1 MVRYPELLD
10 EKPLPPKARGWRRFL
25 RRHLPGLSLALMAI
39 LLIIIV
45 LWPYV
50 VITVPSGRVG
60 VLWKRFNGF
69 DVYCWC
75 FVGRGT
81 LLDPRELRE
90 EGLHII
96 APWDRLF
103 LYDLRLQSNT
113 ETINAI
119 SKDGVSVTAQINVRY
134 QLQHHSVGVLH
145 KFIGPGY
152 LETVVGPEIGA
163 QAREV
168 ISLYTAQQ
176 VYTSRDAIQ
185 EEIRENAQKSLGAN
199 LNKLVQPEAMEQPDP
214 RHYNDFLQGSIQIL
228 DTLVLSIE
236 LPPAIVAAINRQT
249 EQFYLI
255 QEYKFRVEREA
266 QESNR
271 KQIEANGIAAFQRTV
286 SQGISDSYL
295 RWRGIEAT
303 VALAQSPNA
312 KIVVIGTGKD
322 GLPIILGNVDTP
334 AAPAATPSPGT
345 NGTTAPPEAP
355 PGATKKPPGTS
366 STAPDESLD
375 NEEPTEPEPR
385 PGPSGS
391 IPPPPTDKSAANAA
405 APPTNPD
412 KPHSAIPHDLSDI
425 EAILSRISSALRSAA
440 SAPASSTGAQSK
452 Q

>member
-1 MVRYPELLD
+1 MVRYRDYLD
-10 EKPLPPKARGWRRFL
+10 EKPPPQRRGWWRFL
-25 RRHLPGLSLALMAI
+25 RRHLPGLSVAMMAAL
-39 LLIIIV
+39 LVIIV

-50 VITVPSGRVG
+50 VVTVPSGRVG

-152 LETVVGPEIGA
+152 LDSVVNPEIGS

-185 EEIRENAQKSLGAN
+185 EEIRDNAQKSLGAN
-199 LNKLVQPEAMEQPDP
+199 LNRLVQPEAMEQPDP
-214 RHYNDFLQGSIQIL
+214 KHYNDFLQGSIQIL

-303 VALAQSPNA
+303 VALAQSPNS

-322 GLPIILGNVDTP
+322 GLPIILGNVDSP
-334 AAPAATPSPGT
+334 AAPTAAPQAGAAKATPPPSDSSLNADNPSGGPLATPEGEETPVAPPAGSST
-345 NGTTAPPEAP
+345 NTAPPASDKTT
-355 PGATKKPPGTS
+355 AT
-366 STAPDESLD
+366 ESA
-375 NEEPTEPEPR
+375 T
-385 PGPSGS
+385 
-391 IPPPPTDKSAANAA
+391 
-405 APPTNPD
+405 
-412 KPHSAIPHDLSDI
+412 
-425 EAILSRISSALRSAA
+425 
-440 SAPASSTGAQSK
+440 APASAEKPPNSAISRDLSEIETILARVTSALHGLTATPPPKTGAQPNK
-452 Q
+452 